1 MGSGSKQKLL
11 HAARELFYR
20 NGFIATSV
28 DDIIAAARVSK
39 SNFYYH
45 FKSKEEL
52 GLAVLD
58 QRRCELEGL
67 LAGSLQ
73 NENLPPMERVKRF
86 LTPLMDPEDGGDPA
100 GCPFGNLIAE
110 MAEHSETFRC
120 RLSSMFNGLTST
132 ICTVVEE
139 GQRIGQFRTDL
150 SADAIAA
157 LMVQTVQGAHLLA
170 KCHKKREAYLRSVD
184 ALIRLIEPYPMSA

>member
-1 MGSGSKQKLL
+1 MQ
-11 HAARELFYR
+11 AARELFYR

-28 DDIIAAARVSK
+28 DDIIEAAKVSK

-45 FKSKEEL
+45 FKSKEDL

-58 QRRCELEGL
+58 QRECELEVL
-67 LAGSLQ
+67 LAGSL
-73 NENLPPMERVKRF
+73 NNVDLSPRERVRRF
-86 LTPLMDPEDGGDPA
+86 LTPIMDTEDGDDPA

-120 RLSSMFNGLTST
+120 RLSNMFTGLTST
-132 ICTVVEE
+132 IRAVIEE
-139 GQRIGQFRTDL
+139 GQRMGQFRTDL
-150 SADAIAA
+150 AADAIAA

-170 KCHKKREAYLRSVD
+170 KCHKKREAYLRSVQ
-184 ALIRLIEPYPMSA
+184 ALIQLIESYPLSA